1 MNFVKLTL
9 IKIYHSKLLSYFIP
23 TTVSCLQNEISD
35 CNSVLDLGCGAD
47 SPLQYCRNIS
57 YSLGVDIYEPYLKQS
72 RMKKIHTKYKK
83 GRINEMKFGKNQFDA
98 VILID
103 VLEHLDKKTGEKIL
117 KLAENWS
124 RKKVIVV
131 TPNGFIEQG
140 EYDNNKFQKHRS
152 GWGFQELFNIGYRCY
167 GLAGFKFLRKARVED
182 SKDAD
187 LSTSIKYRPRLF
199 WFFVASLSQILTYRF
214 PKMAFSLFCVK
225 RL

>member
-23 TTVSCLQNEISD
+23 TTVSCLQNEIND
-35 CNSVLDLGCGAD
+35 CKSVLDLGCGAD

-72 RMKKIHTKYKK
+72 RMKKI
-83 GRINEMKFGKNQFDA
+83 
-98 VILID
+98 
-103 VLEHLDKKTGEKIL
+103 
-117 KLAENWS
+117 
-124 RKKVIVV
+124 IVV

-152 GWGFQELFNIGYRCY
+152 GWGFQELFNIGYRCD